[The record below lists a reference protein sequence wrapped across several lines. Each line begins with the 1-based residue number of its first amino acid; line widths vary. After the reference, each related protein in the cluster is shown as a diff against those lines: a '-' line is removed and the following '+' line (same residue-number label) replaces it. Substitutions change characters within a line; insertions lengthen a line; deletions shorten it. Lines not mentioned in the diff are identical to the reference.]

1 MQTARIKQE
10 ARAALAEFL
19 ACVFF
24 VFFGAGSVVG
34 AVSATGDAGPVEPV
48 NYALSFGFS
57 ITILAFSIGDL
68 SGAHINPAV
77 TLSLALSRNLTLT
90 RAFMYI
96 AAQVG
101 GGVVGGGLLFMCV
114 DHDSYHSGIG
124 LASDITPAGGFFL
137 EFMGTLLLVFV
148 VFNVAVWAG
157 KPLENDIAGST
168 ISALAP
174 LPIGLAVAVAHLT
187 LGPLTGCGINP
198 ARVIGAVVWEG
209 KDWWDGRSGQAFWI
223 YIAGPFAAS
232 LVGPLLYAA
241 LYGTIS
247 PGSAG
252 KGKLEGTAV

>member
-1 MQTARIKQE
+1 MHTHVTPARTHALPKIVTVHKAPPHRSETLQVRSHAPTSIVSMQTARIKQE

-34 AVSATGDAGPVEPV
+34 AVSATSDAGPVEPV

-96 AAQVG
+96 AAQIAGGIVG
-101 GGVVGGGLLFMCV
+101 GGFLFMCV

-124 LASDITPAGGFFL
+124 LASDITPAG
-137 EFMGTLLLVFV
+137 E
-148 VFNVAVWAG
+148 
-157 KPLENDIAGST
+157 
-168 ISALAP
+168 
-174 LPIGLAVAVAHLT
+174 
-187 LGPLTGCGINP
+187 
-198 ARVIGAVVWEG
+198 
-209 KDWWDGRSGQAFWI
+209 
-223 YIAGPFAAS
+223 
-232 LVGPLLYAA
+232 
-241 LYGTIS
+241 
-247 PGSAG
+247 
-252 KGKLEGTAV
+252 

>member
-96 AAQVG
+96 AAQIG

-124 LASDITPAGGFFL
+124 LASDITPAG
-137 EFMGTLLLVFV
+137 E
-148 VFNVAVWAG
+148 
-157 KPLENDIAGST
+157 K
-168 ISALAP
+168 
-174 LPIGLAVAVAHLT
+174 
-187 LGPLTGCGINP
+187 
-198 ARVIGAVVWEG
+198 
-209 KDWWDGRSGQAFWI
+209 
-223 YIAGPFAAS
+223 
-232 LVGPLLYAA
+232 
-241 LYGTIS
+241 
-247 PGSAG
+247 
-252 KGKLEGTAV
+252 